1 MTGLPHKHVDA
12 RLAAGMALTGV
23 GLFLPIATA
32 MAALFDGLAGIPG
45 TLAVP
50 AVLGGLIL
58 IAAGF
63 TLMVLGSK
71 PFDDGTGD
79 GPSIERVE
87 AQPAAPPTGPS
98 GAVVESL
105 PDT

>member
-1 MTGLPHKHVDA
+1 MRGLPHKHVDA
-12 RLAAGMALTGV
+12 RLAAGMVLTGI

-32 MAALFDGLAGIPG
+32 MAALFDGLAVIPG

-79 GPSIERVE
+79 GPSSDRVE